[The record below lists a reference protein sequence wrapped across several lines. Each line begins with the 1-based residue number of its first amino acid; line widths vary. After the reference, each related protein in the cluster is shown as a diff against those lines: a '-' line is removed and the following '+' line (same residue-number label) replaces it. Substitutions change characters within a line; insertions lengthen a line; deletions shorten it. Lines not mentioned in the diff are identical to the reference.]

1 MKLCL
6 QYACIQLGE
15 KEKAAKAANDRADSK
30 THPKTQFPFGKVL
43 VTNGR
48 DYVAS
53 LVPSII

>member
-48 DYVAS
+48 DYY
-53 LVPSII
+53 I